1 MHLGPTLPHSC
12 ALSSAWESI
21 EVNTLL
27 YLGISIAAGY
37 LLGELVSHVGLPRVS
52 GYILAG
58 LALNPKITG
67 IVPLSFVNGVDPVI
81 NLSLA
86 VLTFAVGGTLA
97 LAPLR
102 ELGKKII
109 LLALGEAELSALLV
123 ILGSIAVF
131 PFILRDFGSFKTQ
144 LVPFALMLGALASP
158 TDPSATLA
166 VIHQYKARGVVSF
179 SIMASAALDDAL
191 GILNFSVAIVVASIL
206 ITHASKGFGA
216 VLEPVLAILGAV
228 ALGIAS
234 GALFHWVPRWFRSQS
249 DGLLL
254 VVLFGL
260 LASCYGV
267 ATVFNLDQLL
277 ATMSMGIVVVN
288 VGADRTKVFRLLE
301 EYIEPLV
308 FVVFFTVSGMLLDV
322 QVLFHYFP
330 VVLLFVVFRTA
341 GKLGGAYVGALVGR
355 SAPVVRRYAGW
366 GLIPQGGIV
375 IGLALLF
382 QQDPAFSTISNIL
395 LSVIIG
401 STVIHELLGPLT
413 AKVAIVKSGEIGK
426 ASS

>member
-1 MHLGPTLPHSC
+1 VCPAG
-12 ALSSAWESI
+12 AWESI
-21 EVNTLL
+21 DVNTLL
-27 YLGISIAAGY
+27 YLGITIAAGY
-37 LLGELVSHVGLPRVS
+37 VLGELVSRVGLPRVS
-52 GYILAG
+52 GYIVAG

-67 IVPLSFVNGVDPVI
+67 IVSMAFVDGTAPVI
-81 NLSLA
+81 SLA
-86 VLTFAVGGTLA
+86 LAILTFAVGGTLA

-109 LLALGEAELSALLV
+109 LLALGEAELAALLV
-123 ILGSIAVF
+123 VVGSLAIF
-131 PFILRDFGSFKTQ
+131 PFLLRDFGGFAEQ

-166 VIHQYKARGVVSF
+166 VIHQYKARGIVSF

-191 GILNFSVAIVVASIL
+191 GILNFSVAMVVASIL
-206 ITHASKGFGA
+206 ITHTSGGFGA
-216 VLEPVLAILGAV
+216 ILEPIVAIVGAIV
-228 ALGIAS
+228 LGIVS
-234 GALFHWVPRWFRSQS
+234 GAAFHWVPRWFRSQG

-254 VVLFGL
+254 VVLFAL
-260 LASCYGV
+260 LAICYGV
-267 ATVFNLDQLL
+267 ATFFNLDQLL

-288 VGADRTKVFRLLE
+288 VGRDRTRVFHLLE

-308 FVVFFTVSGMLLDV
+308 FVVFFTISGMMLDI

-330 VVLLFVVFRTA
+330 IVLLFVVFRTV
-341 GKLGGAYVGALVGR
+341 GKLGGAYVGALAGR
-355 SAPVVRRYAGW
+355 SAASVRRYAGW

-382 QQDPAFSTISNIL
+382 QQDPAFSTISSIL

-401 STVIHELLGPLT
+401 STVIHELIGPLA
-413 AKVAIVKSGEIGK
+413 AKFAIVKSGEIGK
-426 ASS
+426 AGG